1 MPEPTASQPPES
13 WLESSVAATWPG
25 GRPGGITRLKGDASR
40 RQFWRVAIEGGDD
53 AAPATAIAVDLGPD
67 DLPLYARALSLYR
80 EPLDEPPFLNVH
92 RFLESIG
99 APAPAL
105 YFAAP
110 RERLLLVEDVGDRSL
125 FQAAAEKPERA
136 AVLYRAAVDEL
147 LRLHV
152 EGTARRDERCIAFGV
167 NYDQR
172 LFAWELEQFIE
183 VGLKEIANGADPE
196 PLKPELADLAARLGR
211 LPRVFSHRDYHGN
224 NLFVQSAGDGAIR
237 IRIIDFQDAL
247 MAPAAQDL
255 AVLMTTR
262 DTARVITP
270 EIESRLL
277 DYYLAGLA
285 RRRASSL
292 ARAEFV
298 EGYRLCVVQHAIKMI
313 GRFVWL
319 ERQGKPGYTS
329 YLPDLVAQAGRM
341 LARARDFPRLR
352 DALGAAR

>member
-1 MPEPTASQPPES
+1 M
-13 WLESSVAATWPG
+13 
-25 GRPGGITRLKGDASR
+25 
-40 RQFWRVAIEGGDD
+40 RQFWRVAIDGDD
-53 AAPATAIAVDLGPD
+53 AAAPATAVAVDLGPD
-67 DLPLYARALSLYR
+67 DLPLYARALNLYR

-99 APAPAL
+99 APVPAL

-110 RERLLLVEDVGDRSL
+110 GERLLLVEDVGDRSL
-125 FQAAAEKPERA
+125 FQAGTEQPERA
-136 AVLYRAAVDEL
+136 AALYRAAVDEL

-152 EGTARRDERCIAFGV
+152 EGTARRDARCVAFGV
-167 NYDQR
+167 SYDER
-172 LFAWELEQFIE
+172 LFRWELEQFIE
-183 VGLKEIANGADPE
+183 VGLEQIANGADPE
-196 PLKPELADLAARLGR
+196 LLKPELGDLAARLGR

-224 NLFVQSAGDGAIR
+224 NLFVQSGRGGAIK

-247 MAPAAQDL
+247 MAPATQDL

-262 DTARVITP
+262 DTARVISP

-285 RRRASSL
+285 RRQAPSP

-298 EGYRLCVVQHAIKMI
+298 EGYRLCVIQHAIKMI

-319 ERQGKPGYTS
+319 EQHGKEGYTS
-329 YLPDLVAQAGRM
+329 YLPDLVAQARRM
-341 LARARDFPRLR
+341 LARARDFPRLK
-352 DALGAAR
+352 DALGVAR